1 MEYRI
6 EYDTIMKIVEEEVSR
21 EGAQAYSEDGVS
33 LYDSIKILSRDEA
46 KKKRIMAEVLVLIKE
61 QCNRF
66 ITDIEEPE
74 DNAGEPDSFVFE
86 LDITERRSL
95 GRELSIMTLL
105 RSMTVNFFLNRY
117 FVSKNQTDL
126 ASKYDSLA
134 LADVQTLTKI
144 LFTKRPPVYPA

>member
-6 EYDTIMKIVEEEVSR
+6 EYNTIMAIVEEEVSR
-21 EGAQAYSEDGVS
+21 EGNQAYSEDGTS
-33 LYDSIKILSRDEA
+33 LYDAIKFISRDEA

-74 DNAGEPDSFVFE
+74 DNADEPDSFVFE

-105 RSMTVNFFLNRY
+105 RSMTVNFFLNR
-117 FVSKNQTDL
+117 FFASKNNIDL

-134 LADVQTLTKI
+134 AIDVQTLTKI